1 MIIEFNPNE
10 YITLESVFERISVAE
25 SFELADI
32 VEVLLERYKE
42 VFPNWDVQF
51 LALPK
56 EKEQQIDYLQKII
69 DVIQSL
75 DW

>member
-42 VFPNWDVQF
+42 VFPDWEVQF

-56 EKEQQIDYLQKII
+56 EKEQQIEYLQKII

>member
-42 VFPNWDVQF
+42 VFPDWEVQL

-56 EKEQQIDYLQKII
+56 EKEQQIEYLQKII